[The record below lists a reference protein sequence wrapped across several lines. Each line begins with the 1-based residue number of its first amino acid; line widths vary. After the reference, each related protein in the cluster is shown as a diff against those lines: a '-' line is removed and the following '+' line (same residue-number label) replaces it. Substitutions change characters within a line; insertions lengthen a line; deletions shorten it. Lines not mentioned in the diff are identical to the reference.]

1 MPYLQAVILET
12 LRIHPNTGTI
22 IERIVPQNG
31 ATIDGYYL
39 LGGTIVGVNAWV
51 LHCNTEIY
59 GKDVDVFRPER
70 WLEAGNEK
78 RIAMEKYIF
87 TFGAG
92 VHTCIGKNIAMMQI
106 SKLVVEFRRQFDAV
120 KAEPGKLENS

>member
-1 MPYLQAVILET
+1 MNSPNADNLYRQAVILET

-87 TFGAG
+87 T
-92 VHTCIGKNIAMMQI
+92 V
-106 SKLVVEFRRQFDAV
+106 SL
-120 KAEPGKLENS
+120 